1 MLAMPVHLTVIK
13 VSMIFVLFRDRKKYG
28 NDIIPDEAMSDLI
41 LHPSGTSVLLM
52 SGLVRLHW
60 DK

>member
-1 MLAMPVHLTVIK
+1 MKDGAKSHGCISYDRLT
-13 VSMIFVLFRDRKKYG
+13 RDRKKYG